1 MVLEGL
7 EQDGAVQVE
16 DDFVQYPVR
25 LERAL
30 MEGSY
35 DRVWGE
41 TKGDGVPSEE
51 FALFS
56 EVIIL
61 KTHHSSHET

>member
-1 MVLEGL
+1 
-7 EQDGAVQVE
+7 
-16 DDFVQYPVR
+16 VQYPIR

-41 TKGDGVPSEE
+41 TNSERVPSEE
-51 FALFS
+51 FGLFS
-56 EVIIL
+56 EVGDL
-61 KTHHSSHET
+61 VVPN